1 MSYLSAYYLFRM
13 TGIGRGAGIVTLILV
28 TPAQI
33 PVWICFAEE
42 FVIESLRHW
51 VISSRSDLIEP
62 TVSGFHPK
70 SACCEYINSVNQI
83 QFAFTISWYV
93 FSLMAVEYY
102 TVTEN
107 EAGQRID
114 NFLIRHLKQLPKSA
128 IYRILRKGEVR
139 VDKKRVKP
147 EKKLELG
154 ESIRIPPIKS
164 EADVIPTDKPVE
176 ASQGLLDILEKAVL
190 REDEQLIFIN
200 KPSGLPVHGGSGH
213 KLGLIEAFRQ
223 LRPNLPFVE
232 LAHRIDRDTS
242 GVVIL
247 AKSRQALTE
256 LHDLF
261 RYGRI
266 DKRYLALVAGKWTH
280 GRQHVTVNLG
290 KEEGKRQKVQVTDE
304 GKESETI
311 FSPVKNLRGAA
322 LVEAQILT
330 GRMHQIRV
338 QLQHLGHP
346 ILGDDR
352 YGDFALNR
360 QFREKGLKRL
370 FLHSASVNL
379 VLHLTG
385 RRYVVEAP
393 LPDDLQTVVANLR

>member
-1 MSYLSAYYLFRM
+1 
-13 TGIGRGAGIVTLILV
+13 
-28 TPAQI
+28 
-33 PVWICFAEE
+33 
-42 FVIESLRHW
+42 
-51 VISSRSDLIEP
+51 
-62 TVSGFHPK
+62 
-70 SACCEYINSVNQI
+70 
-83 QFAFTISWYV
+83 
-93 FSLMAVEYY
+93 MAVEYY

-107 EAGQRID
+107 EDGQRVD
-114 NFLIRHLKQLPKSA
+114 NFLIRHLKQLPKRA

-147 EKKLELG
+147 EKKLALG
-154 ESIRIPPIKS
+154 EIIRIPPIRQES
-164 EADVIPTDKPVE
+164 ELNPPDKPAL
-176 ASQGLLDILEKAVL
+176 ASESLLEVLENAVL

-223 LRPNLPFVE
+223 LRPNLLFVE

-242 GVVIL
+242 GIVIL

-256 LHDLF
+256 LHELF
-261 RYGRI
+261 RDGKI
-266 DKRYLALVAGKWTH
+266 DKRYLALVAGRWKH
-280 GRQHVTVNLG
+280 GRQHITLDLG
-290 KEEGKRQKVQVTDE
+290 KKEGNRQKVQVVEEGE

-311 FSPVKNLRGAA
+311 FSPVKNLRGAS
-322 LVEAQILT
+322 LIEAQILT

-338 QLQHLGHP
+338 QLQHLEHP

-352 YGDFALNR
+352 YGDFSLNR

-370 FLHSASVNL
+370 FLHAASVNL

-393 LPDDLQTVVANLR
+393 LPADLQTVVANLR

>member
-1 MSYLSAYYLFRM
+1 M
-13 TGIGRGAGIVTLILV
+13 TV
-28 TPAQI
+28 QY
-33 PVWICFAEE
+33 
-42 FVIESLRHW
+42 H
-51 VISSRSDLIEP
+51 
-62 TVSGFHPK
+62 
-70 SACCEYINSVNQI
+70 
-83 QFAFTISWYV
+83 
-93 FSLMAVEYY
+93 
-102 TVTEN
+102 TVTEH
-107 EAGQRID
+107 EAGQRVD
-114 NFLIRHLKQLPKSA
+114 NFLIRYFKQVPKSV

-154 ESIRIPPIKS
+154 EIIRIPPVKQ
-164 EADVIPTDKPVE
+164 EEDLPHDKPVV
-176 ASQGLLDILEKAVL
+176 ASQGLLDVLEQAVL

-242 GVVIL
+242 GIVIL

-256 LHDLF
+256 LHELF
-261 RYGRI
+261 RDGKI
-266 DKRYLALVAGKWTH
+266 DKRYLALVAGKWTY
-280 GRQHVTVNLG
+280 GRKHVTMTLG
-290 KEEGKRQKVQVTDE
+290 KEEGNRQKVQVMEE

-322 LVEAQILT
+322 LIEAQILT

-338 QLQHLGHP
+338 QLQNLEHP

-370 FLHSASVNL
+370 FLHSASVNF
-379 VLHLTG
+379 VLYLTG

-393 LPDDLQTVVANLR
+393 LPAELQTVVANLR

>member
-1 MSYLSAYYLFRM
+1 
-13 TGIGRGAGIVTLILV
+13 
-28 TPAQI
+28 
-33 PVWICFAEE
+33 
-42 FVIESLRHW
+42 
-51 VISSRSDLIEP
+51 
-62 TVSGFHPK
+62 
-70 SACCEYINSVNQI
+70 
-83 QFAFTISWYV
+83 
-93 FSLMAVEYY
+93 MAVEYY
-102 TVTEN
+102 TVSEN

-128 IYRILRKGEVR
+128 VYRILRKGEVR

-147 EKKLELG
+147 EKKLALG
-154 ESIRIPPIKS
+154 EVIRIPPLKL
-164 EADVIPTDKPVE
+164 EAELNSPDKPAV
-176 ASQGLLDILEKAVL
+176 ASDALLETLEKALL
-190 REDEQLIFIN
+190 REDEQLIFLN
-200 KPSGLPVHGGSGH
+200 KPAGLPVHGGSGY

-223 LRPNLPFVE
+223 LRPNLPYVE

-256 LHDLF
+256 LHTLF
-261 RYGRI
+261 REGGI
-266 DKRYLALVAGKWTH
+266 DKRYLALVAGKWTY
-280 GRQHVTVNLG
+280 GRQHVSVNLG
-290 KEEGKRQKVQVTDE
+290 KEEGRRQKVQVMEE

-311 FSPVKNLRGAA
+311 FAPVKNLRGAS
-322 LVEAQILT
+322 LIEAQILT

-360 QFREKGLKRL
+360 QFREQGLHRL
-370 FLHSASVNL
+370 FLHSANVNF

-385 RRYVVEAP
+385 RRYVVDSP
-393 LPDDLQTVVANLR
+393 LSEDLQTVVANLR

>member
-1 MSYLSAYYLFRM
+1 M
-13 TGIGRGAGIVTLILV
+13 TVQYHIVSEHEV
-28 TPAQI
+28 
-33 PVWICFAEE
+33 
-42 FVIESLRHW
+42 
-51 VISSRSDLIEP
+51 
-62 TVSGFHPK
+62 
-70 SACCEYINSVNQI
+70 
-83 QFAFTISWYV
+83 
-93 FSLMAVEYY
+93 
-102 TVTEN
+102 
-107 EAGQRID
+107 GQRVD
-114 NFLIRHLKQLPKSA
+114 NFLIRFFKQVPKSV

-154 ESIRIPPIKS
+154 EVIRIPPVKLEQEQQS
-164 EADVIPTDKPVE
+164 DKPAV
-176 ASQGLLDILEKAVL
+176 ASQSLLDVLEKAVL

-242 GVVIL
+242 GIVIL
-247 AKSRQALTE
+247 AKSRQALIE
-256 LHDLF
+256 LHELF
-261 RYGRI
+261 RDGKI
-266 DKRYLALVAGKWTH
+266 DKRYLALVAGRWKH
-280 GRQHVTVNLG
+280 GRQHITLDLG
-290 KEEGKRQKVQVTDE
+290 KEEGTRQKVQVVEEGE

-311 FSPVKNLRGAA
+311 FSPVKNLRGAS
-322 LVEAQILT
+322 LIEAQILT

-338 QLQHLGHP
+338 QLQHLEHP

-360 QFREKGLKRL
+360 QFKEKGLKRL
-370 FLHSASVNL
+370 FLHAASVNL

-393 LPDDLQTVVANLR
+393 LPEDLRAVVANLR

>member
-1 MSYLSAYYLFRM
+1 MGHIIAFRFDW
-13 TGIGRGAGIVTLILV
+13 TRLIRKA
-28 TPAQI
+28 PD
-33 PVWICFAEE
+33 FAH
-42 FVIESLRHW
+42 S
-51 VISSRSDLIEP
+51 
-62 TVSGFHPK
+62 
-70 SACCEYINSVNQI
+70 EYINSVNHI
-83 QFAFTISWYV
+83 QFAFLNKSAIFTYMTV
-93 FSLMAVEYY
+93 HYH
-102 TVTEN
+102 TVTEH
-107 EAGQRID
+107 EAGQRVD
-114 NFLIRHLKQLPKSA
+114 NFLIRHFKQVPKSV

-154 ESIRIPPIKS
+154 EVIRIPPVKL
-164 EADVIPTDKPVE
+164 EQEQQADKPVT
-176 ASQGLLDILEKAVL
+176 ASQSLLDVLEKAVL

-242 GVVIL
+242 GIVIL

-256 LHDLF
+256 LHELF
-261 RYGRI
+261 RESKI
-266 DKRYLALVAGKWTH
+266 DKRYLALVSGKWTH
-280 GRQHVTVNLG
+280 GRQHVTMTLG
-290 KEEGKRQKVQVTDE
+290 KEEGSRQKVQVMDE

-311 FSPVKNLRGAA
+311 FSPVKNLRGAS
-322 LVEAQILT
+322 LIEAQILT

-338 QLQHLGHP
+338 QLQHMEHP

-370 FLHSASVNL
+370 FLHSANVNF

-393 LPDDLQTVVANLR
+393 LPNDLQAVVANLR

>member
-1 MSYLSAYYLFRM
+1 M
-13 TGIGRGAGIVTLILV
+13 T
-28 TPAQI
+28 
-33 PVWICFAEE
+33 
-42 FVIESLRHW
+42 
-51 VISSRSDLIEP
+51 
-62 TVSGFHPK
+62 
-70 SACCEYINSVNQI
+70 
-83 QFAFTISWYV
+83 
-93 FSLMAVEYY
+93 VEYY
-102 TVTEN
+102 TVTEH

-114 NFLIRHLKQLPKSA
+114 NFLIRHFKQVPKSV
-128 IYRILRKGEVR
+128 IYRIVRKGEVR

-147 EKKLELG
+147 EKKLVIG
-154 ESIRIPPIKS
+154 EVIRIPPVRLEGGDES
-164 EADVIPTDKPVE
+164 QLADKPVI
-176 ASQGLLDILEKAVL
+176 ASTDLLATLENAVL

-200 KPSGLPVHGGSGH
+200 KPSGLPVHSGSGY

-223 LRPNLPFVE
+223 LRPNLPYVE

-247 AKSRQALTE
+247 AKSRPALME
-256 LHDLF
+256 LHELF
-261 RYGRI
+261 RHGGI

-280 GRQHVTVNLG
+280 GRQHITMNLG
-290 KEEGKRQKVQVTDE
+290 KEEGKNHKIQVKED

-311 FSPVKNLRGAA
+311 FAPVKNLRGAS
-322 LVEAQILT
+322 LIEAQILT

-338 QLQHLGHP
+338 QLQNLEHP

-360 QFREKGLKRL
+360 QWREKGLKRL
-370 FLHSASVNL
+370 FLHSATVNL

-393 LPDDLQTVVANLR
+393 LPADLQTVLANAR

>member
-1 MSYLSAYYLFRM
+1 
-13 TGIGRGAGIVTLILV
+13 
-28 TPAQI
+28 
-33 PVWICFAEE
+33 
-42 FVIESLRHW
+42 
-51 VISSRSDLIEP
+51 
-62 TVSGFHPK
+62 
-70 SACCEYINSVNQI
+70 
-83 QFAFTISWYV
+83 
-93 FSLMAVEYY
+93 MAVEYY
-102 TVTEN
+102 TVSEN

-128 IYRILRKGEVR
+128 VYRILRKGEVR

-147 EKKLELG
+147 EKKLVLG
-154 ESIRIPPIKS
+154 EVIRIPPIKQ
-164 EADVIPTDKPVE
+164 EAELNSPDKPAV
-176 ASQGLLDILEKAVL
+176 ASDALLETLDKALL
-190 REDEQLIFIN
+190 REDEQLIFLN
-200 KPSGLPVHGGSGH
+200 KPAGLPVHGGSGY

-223 LRPNLPFVE
+223 LRPNLPYVE

-256 LHDLF
+256 LHTLF
-261 RYGRI
+261 REGGI

-280 GRQHVTVNLG
+280 GRQHVSMNLG
-290 KEEGKRQKVQVTDE
+290 KEEGRRQKVQVVED

-311 FSPVKNLRGAA
+311 FAPVKNLRGAS
-322 LVEAQILT
+322 LIEAQILT

-360 QFREKGLKRL
+360 QFREQGLHRL
-370 FLHSASVNL
+370 FLHSASVNF

-385 RRYVVEAP
+385 RRYVVDSP
-393 LPDDLQTVVANLR
+393 LPEDLQTVVANLR

>member
-1 MSYLSAYYLFRM
+1 M
-13 TGIGRGAGIVTLILV
+13 T
-28 TPAQI
+28 
-33 PVWICFAEE
+33 
-42 FVIESLRHW
+42 
-51 VISSRSDLIEP
+51 
-62 TVSGFHPK
+62 
-70 SACCEYINSVNQI
+70 
-83 QFAFTISWYV
+83 
-93 FSLMAVEYY
+93 VEYY

-128 IYRILRKGEVR
+128 IYRIVRKGEVR

-147 EKKLELG
+147 EKKLALG
-154 ESIRIPPIKS
+154 EVIRIPPIKLES
-164 EADVIPTDKPVE
+164 EVNPPDKPAV
-176 ASQGLLDILEKAVL
+176 ASGSLLEVLEKAVL

-256 LHDLF
+256 LHELF
-261 RYGRI
+261 RDGKI
-266 DKRYLALVAGKWTH
+266 DKRYLALVAGKWTY
-280 GRQHVTVNLG
+280 GRKHVTMTLG
-290 KEEGKRQKVQVTDE
+290 KEEGKRQKVQVMEE

-311 FSPVKNLRGAA
+311 FAPVKNLRGAA

-338 QLQHLGHP
+338 QLQNLGHP

>member
-1 MSYLSAYYLFRM
+1 M
-13 TGIGRGAGIVTLILV
+13 TV
-28 TPAQI
+28 QY
-33 PVWICFAEE
+33 
-42 FVIESLRHW
+42 H
-51 VISSRSDLIEP
+51 
-62 TVSGFHPK
+62 
-70 SACCEYINSVNQI
+70 
-83 QFAFTISWYV
+83 
-93 FSLMAVEYY
+93 
-102 TVTEN
+102 TVTEH
-107 EAGQRID
+107 EAGQRVD
-114 NFLIRHLKQLPKSA
+114 NFLIRHLKQVPKSA

-147 EKKLELG
+147 EKKLVLG
-154 ESIRIPPIKS
+154 EVVRIPPVKLES
-164 EADVIPTDKPVE
+164 ELHSTDQPAVASENLLAVLE
-176 ASQGLLDILEKAVL
+176 AAVL

-200 KPSGLPVHGGSGH
+200 RPAGLPVHGGSGH

-223 LRPNLPFVE
+223 LRPNLPYVE

-256 LHDLF
+256 LHELF
-261 RYGRI
+261 RDGNI

-280 GRQHVTVNLG
+280 GRKHVTMTLG
-290 KEEGKRQKVQVTDE
+290 KEEGKRQKVQVMDE

-311 FSPVKNLRGAA
+311 FSPVKNLRGAS

-338 QLQHLGHP
+338 QLQNLGHP
-346 ILGDDR
+346 ILGDER

-360 QFREKGLKRL
+360 EFRAKGVKRL
-370 FLHSASVNL
+370 FLHSANVNF

-393 LPDDLQTVVANLR
+393 LPEELKTVVANLR

>member
-1 MSYLSAYYLFRM
+1 M
-13 TGIGRGAGIVTLILV
+13 TV
-28 TPAQI
+28 QY
-33 PVWICFAEE
+33 
-42 FVIESLRHW
+42 H
-51 VISSRSDLIEP
+51 
-62 TVSGFHPK
+62 
-70 SACCEYINSVNQI
+70 
-83 QFAFTISWYV
+83 
-93 FSLMAVEYY
+93 
-102 TVTEN
+102 TVTEH

-114 NFLIRHLKQLPKSA
+114 NFLIRYFKQVPKSV

-154 ESIRIPPIKS
+154 ELIRIPPVKLEQ
-164 EADVIPTDKPVE
+164 EAQPDKLVT
-176 ASQGLLDILEKAVL
+176 ASQSLLDVLEGAVL
-190 REDEQLIFIN
+190 KEDEQLIFIN

-242 GVVIL
+242 GIVIL

-256 LHDLF
+256 LHELF
-261 RYGRI
+261 REGRI

-290 KEEGKRQKVQVTDE
+290 KEEGRRHKVQVVDD

-311 FSPVKNLRGAA
+311 FSPVKNLRGAS
-322 LVEAQILT
+322 LIEAQILT

-338 QLQHLGHP
+338 QLQHMEHP

-370 FLHSASVNL
+370 FLHSANVNF

-393 LPDDLQTVVANLR
+393 LPDDLQTVVTNLR

>member
-1 MSYLSAYYLFRM
+1 M
-13 TGIGRGAGIVTLILV
+13 T
-28 TPAQI
+28 
-33 PVWICFAEE
+33 
-42 FVIESLRHW
+42 
-51 VISSRSDLIEP
+51 
-62 TVSGFHPK
+62 
-70 SACCEYINSVNQI
+70 
-83 QFAFTISWYV
+83 
-93 FSLMAVEYY
+93 VEYH
-102 TVTEN
+102 TVTEH
-107 EAGQRID
+107 EAGQRVD
-114 NFLIRHLKQLPKSA
+114 NFLIRHFKSLPKSVV
-128 IYRILRKGEVR
+128 YRILRKGEVR

-154 ESIRIPPIKS
+154 EVIRIPPVRLE
-164 EADVIPTDKPVE
+164 EAPSNGQPAV
-176 ASQGLLDILEKAVL
+176 ASQGLLDALEKAVL

-242 GVVIL
+242 GIVIL

-256 LHDLF
+256 LHSLF
-261 RYGRI
+261 RDSHI
-266 DKRYLALVAGKWTH
+266 DKRYLALVSGKWTH
-280 GRQHVTVNLG
+280 GRKRVTVNLS
-290 KEEGKRQKVQVTDE
+290 KEEGKRQKVQVVDD

-322 LVEAQILT
+322 LIEAQILT

-346 ILGDDR
+346 ILGDER

-370 FLHSASVNL
+370 FLHSASVNF

-385 RRYVVEAP
+385 RRYALEAP
-393 LPDDLQTVVANLR
+393 LPEELKTVVNNLK

>member
-1 MSYLSAYYLFRM
+1 M
-13 TGIGRGAGIVTLILV
+13 TVQYHIVSEHEV
-28 TPAQI
+28 
-33 PVWICFAEE
+33 
-42 FVIESLRHW
+42 
-51 VISSRSDLIEP
+51 
-62 TVSGFHPK
+62 
-70 SACCEYINSVNQI
+70 
-83 QFAFTISWYV
+83 
-93 FSLMAVEYY
+93 
-102 TVTEN
+102 
-107 EAGQRID
+107 GQRVD
-114 NFLIRHLKQLPKSA
+114 NFLIRFFKQVPKSV

-154 ESIRIPPIKS
+154 EVIRIPPVKLEQEQQS
-164 EADVIPTDKPVE
+164 DKPAV
-176 ASQGLLDILEKAVL
+176 ASQSLLDVLEKAVL

-242 GVVIL
+242 GIVIL
-247 AKSRQALTE
+247 AKSRLALTE
-256 LHDLF
+256 LHELF
-261 RYGRI
+261 RDGKI
-266 DKRYLALVAGKWTH
+266 DKRYLALVAGRWKH
-280 GRQHVTVNLG
+280 GRQHITLELG
-290 KEEGKRQKVQVTDE
+290 KEEGTRQKVQVVEEGE

-311 FSPVKNLRGAA
+311 FSPVKNLRGAS
-322 LVEAQILT
+322 LIEAQILT

-338 QLQHLGHP
+338 QLQHLEHP

-360 QFREKGLKRL
+360 QFKEKGLKRL
-370 FLHSASVNL
+370 FLHAASVNL

-393 LPDDLQTVVANLR
+393 LPEDLRAVVANLR